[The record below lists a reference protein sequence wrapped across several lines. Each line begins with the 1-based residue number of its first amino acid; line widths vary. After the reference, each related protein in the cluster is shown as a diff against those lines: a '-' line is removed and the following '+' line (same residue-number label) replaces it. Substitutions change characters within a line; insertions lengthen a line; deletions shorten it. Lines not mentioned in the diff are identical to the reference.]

1 MALRHAVLA
10 ALLDGEYSG
19 YQLAKIF
26 DVGVSNFWYAAPQQL
41 YAELA
46 RLEEDGLIRGRQ
58 VIEHSRP
65 NKRVFTVSDDG
76 IGELRR
82 FAAATTRPLFIRDDL
97 AVKVQAIDHLDPAPV
112 IAQLEERAAEAAAK
126 LASFEQALRH
136 LRGDLDEDSFLRSG
150 ERVGPY
156 LTYLSGCRLERETRS
171 WCLSTARLLRERAAR
186 PIAEGNDAGE
196 LCPVR
201 RARRQPDRGPGRR
214 KRGWRLP
221 RLGGPPGRAARR
233 PQPRPALPQPRGTGT
248 ARRAGPRRATRPRP
262 GAAA

>member
-1 MALRHAVLA
+1 MALSHAVLA

-58 VIEHSRP
+58 VMQHRRP
-65 NKRVFTVSDDG
+65 NKRVFTVTDAG
-76 IGELRR
+76 IGELRH
-82 FAAATTRPLFIRDDL
+82 FAAAATRPLFIRDDL

-126 LASFEQALRH
+126 LALFEKALRH
-136 LRGDLDEDSFLRSG
+136 LRGDLDEESFLRSG

-156 LTYLSGCRLERETRS
+156 LTYLGGCRLEQETSS

-186 PIAEGNDAGE
+186 TQAAGE
-196 LCPVR
+196 
-201 RARRQPDRGPGRR
+201 
-214 KRGWRLP
+214 
-221 RLGGPPGRAARR
+221 
-233 PQPRPALPQPRGTGT
+233 
-248 ARRAGPRRATRPRP
+248 
-262 GAAA
+262 